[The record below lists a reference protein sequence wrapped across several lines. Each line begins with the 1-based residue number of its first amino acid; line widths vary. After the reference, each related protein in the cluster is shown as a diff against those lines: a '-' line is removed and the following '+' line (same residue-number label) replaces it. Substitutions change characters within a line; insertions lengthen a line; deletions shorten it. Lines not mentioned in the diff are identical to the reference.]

1 MYMAHERRR
10 YILRLLEQRKFIR
23 SSALA
28 RELGVTDETIRT
40 DLVTLHNLGLLQRV
54 HGGARYTPPAAHTS
68 VAAEQRLDSQLA
80 LRIIPHIPKHARVYL
95 EPGIIATAILAH
107 LGEHPCTIVTN
118 APDIVRT
125 LAPPAMPQE
134 LICTGGTLIKKEK
147 LFDSEEARAQLQID
161 IAILTPPAVG
171 PTTIA
176 YHSKLRASWARAA
189 LRAAGTTIIAGP
201 ASVLGAHA
209 PHACAYAPQLL
220 ITEDNLPAD
229 FASIPTETVPFVSPE
244 SFTSDHSFDY

>member
-161 IAILTPPAVG
+161 IAILTPPAVE
-171 PTTIA
+171 PAAIA
-176 YHSKLRASWARAA
+176 YHSELRARWARAA
-189 LRAAGTTIIAGP
+189 LRATGNVIIAAP
-201 ASVLGAHA
+201 ALALGAHA
-209 PHACAYAPQLL
+209 PHTCPCIPRLL
-220 ITEDNLPAD
+220 VTEDNLPLHFD
-229 FASIPTETVPFVSPE
+229 TIPTETVPYISPE
-244 SFTSDHSFDY
+244 SFSSDHPFDY